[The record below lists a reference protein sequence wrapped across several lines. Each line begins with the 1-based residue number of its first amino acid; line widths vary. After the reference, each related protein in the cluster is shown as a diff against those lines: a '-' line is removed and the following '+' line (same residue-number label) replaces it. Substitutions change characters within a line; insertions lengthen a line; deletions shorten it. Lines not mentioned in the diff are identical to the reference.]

1 MIDKKHVLNLVNDLL
16 WTKIEN
22 DKDSKEEKN
31 SSLKIGLKNWL
42 EVWKKERKKYES
54 SQRLNNFKFQVD
66 FYKLSWILS
75 EFI

>member
-31 SSLKIGLKNWL
+31 SALKIGLKNWL

-66 FYKLSWILS
+66 FDNLSSI
-75 EFI
+75 